1 MDEDATPKDL
11 HLKVFADADWAG
23 DSDSGRSTTGGFAC
37 VFGPKVFWPLAFKT
51 AKQTCTSTSTPEAEL
66 VAANTVLKALGIPL
80 LDLLEEL
87 VGDPVSLDFEEDN
100 ETCITAIR
108 AGQSPTM
115 RHLKRCH
122 NVSLKWLHDVLTQN
136 KQMNINKC
144 ASADM
149 TADIFTKPF
158 GDKKRSTWNIL
169 LKL

>member
-1 MDEDATPKDL
+1 MLSE
-11 HLKVFADADWAG
+11 G
-23 DSDSGRSTTGGFAC
+23 
-37 VFGPKVFWPLAFKT
+37 
-51 AKQTCTSTSTPEAEL
+51 
-66 VAANTVLKALGIPL
+66 
-80 LDLLEEL
+80 
-87 VGDPVSLDFEEDN
+87 DFEEDN

-136 KQMNINKC
+136 KQMKINKC

-169 LKL
+169 LKLLGIITFST